1 MRAAVPPRSAADA
14 ADDADRLADHEGWH
28 DFAARHPE
36 VRGTLYMDYLTGDD
50 RHEQR
55 VLTTGQ
61 GPAVPPATRTDAVHE
76 AKAKGAA
83 KDARAEVRRADI
95 PAELKELAIQRVVA
109 DAVNPPPQTIKL
121 SRQQIVNKFPQ
132 RYFYV
137 DIQGLSNDDRDLA
150 HRIDDLSQWLRGMS
164 FACFSDTANRTAN
177 LTRRLTPPF
186 YELLANRARFNQ
198 KPSRSCRAAEAELL
212 PKARRP
218 LDQLATFAAAQSE
231 ANADSPWGPAW
242 SATANR
248 IAEANRLLAEHPMPE
263 QQSPYETDEY
273 EALAALSATELNRIA
288 IRSATDYRIHNR
300 SKDRKLLLPGKWTAT
315 WTESPN
321 GSTEPDVRYWTP
333 DYWHETW
340 EDYIAAFSTRQDHL
354 APVSP
359 RRNYPSPEELAAEAG
374 ETLAD
379 MKPAQCQTFV
389 HRFLEAVFVELD
401 QRAHTMPPKMCE
413 TPLSLFQNLGHEIS
427 RQEHY
432 TAGRYRQVIKHTVD
446 AYLSCRL
453 PGRWQDAVESLHGAL
468 ATPRRKR
475 YDAAGTDTIVCL
487 QEWLSLATQQHEEQL
502 AEQRRLAD
510 QGASDPVLVWE
521 AVISVAP
528 KVVPTES
535 VSIAATTNR
544 RRRSAPSP
552 AITPRACRQIA
563 KLVVN

>member
-1 MRAAVPPRSAADA
+1 MRAAVPPRMAADT
-14 ADDADRLADHEGWH
+14 ADDADLLADREGWH

-36 VRGTLYMDYLTGDD
+36 VRGTLYVDYLTGDD

-95 PAELKELAIQRVVA
+95 PAELKELAVQRVVA

-121 SRQQIVNKFPQ
+121 NRQQIVNKFPQ

-177 LTRRLTPPF
+177 LTRRLAPPF

-218 LDQLATFAAAQSE
+218 LDQLATFAAAQSD

-242 SATANR
+242 SATTNR

-354 APVSP
+354 TPVSP

-401 QRAHTMPPKMCE
+401 QRAHTMPPEMHE
-413 TPLSLFQNLGHEIS
+413 TALSLFQTLGHEIS

-432 TAGRYRQVIKHTVD
+432 TAGRYRQIIKHTVD
-446 AYLSCRL
+446 AYMDCRL
-453 PGRWQDAVESLHGAL
+453 PGRWQYAVESLDKAM
-468 ATPRRKR
+468 ATPRRNAYRHEDTPVILHLKEWHSLAESR
-475 YDAAGTDTIVCL
+475 YDAEMV
-487 QEWLSLATQQHEEQL
+487 EQQKQ
-502 AEQRRLAD
+502 AES
-510 QGASDPVLVWE
+510 GAADPVLIWQ
-521 AVISVAP
+521 AVINAAP
-528 KVVPTES
+528 KVSTTSPVA
-535 VSIAATTNR
+535 IAATTTKR
-544 RRRSAPSP
+544 RRTAPSP
-552 AITPRACRQIA
+552 EATPQ
-563 KLVVN
+563 LL